1 MTLFGDAIWKVSR
14 KVGTLFGI
22 NPATLGITREA
33 EKSKAGIMEREKKAG
48 IERNFGNAY
57 NTAEWVKKHGKG
69 KGRRGIKKQNG
80 NQKILPHHDI
90 A

>member
-22 NPATLGITREA
+22 NPATLSVTRDA
-33 EKSKAGIMEREKKAG
+33 EKAKAGIRAREKKAG

-69 KGRRGIKKQNG
+69 RRGIKKQNG
-80 NQKILPHHDI
+80 NKKILPHHDI